1 MNTQI
6 DVFFEDLDLWKEELL
21 ALRKLILSCGLD
33 EAYKWKH
40 PCYTDRGKNILLIH
54 GFKEYCAIMFMNG
67 ALLSDPHQLLVQ
79 PTENSQYGRQLRFT
93 SLKEIQGQEAE
104 IKSYIYEAI
113 ELERAGKK
121 VEKKALEDYSFPEEL
136 KEVFDADEAYQ
147 LAFSKLTPGRQK
159 GYLLHFAGAKQAKTK
174 LARIDKNRTRILNGF
189 GLQDCICGLSKRM
202 PNCDGS
208 HKAISKGL

>member
-1 MNTQI
+1 MNEKVNT
-6 DVFFEDLDLWKEELL
+6 FFENLDNWHQELTE
-21 ALRKLILSCGLD
+21 LRKLILTTGLE
-33 EAYKWKH
+33 EAYKWKV
-40 PCYTDRGKNILLIH
+40 PCYTDRGKNIVLIH

-67 ALLSDPHQLLVQ
+67 ALLSDPHQILVQ

-104 IKSYIYEAI
+104 IKAYIYEAI
-113 ELERAGKK
+113 ELEREGKK

-136 KEVFDADEAYQ
+136 KEVFETDPAYQ

-159 GYLLHFAGAKQAKTK
+159 GYLFHFSGAKQAKTK
-174 LARIDKNRTRILNGF
+174 LARIEKNRTRIINGF

-208 HKAISKGL
+208 HKRT